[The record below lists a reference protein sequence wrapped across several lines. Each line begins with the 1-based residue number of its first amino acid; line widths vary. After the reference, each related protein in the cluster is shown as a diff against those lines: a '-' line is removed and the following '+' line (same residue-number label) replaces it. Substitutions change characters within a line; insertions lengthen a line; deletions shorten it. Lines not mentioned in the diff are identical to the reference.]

1 MGKPWFIDFLTYALV
16 AVWMGWTFASIQ
28 THGPGPWLIGSAVI
42 VLAVGLF
49 MIYGQRLSYLQ
60 IGSRVFV
67 AMQGDEEPDAD
78 EWRKRNR

>member
-1 MGKPWFIDFLTYALV
+1 MDKPWFIDFLTYALV
-16 AVWMGWTFASIQ
+16 AVWMGWTFATMQ

-60 IGSRVFV
+60 IGDKVFLG
-67 AMQGDEEPDAD
+67 MQDGNKEDWREE
-78 EWRKRNR
+78 K